1 MNAQVQTALVAQAAT
16 GSLDLDKFNTVL
28 VKFFFTND
36 KHVPRGIPNVARK
49 NDFAV
54 DYKHMRAAKE
64 AGADDLGAVG
74 RHREGR
80 VDTGEPIIKDLH
92 GVQASLL
99 KDRLI
104 KAGFAI
110 KNLHWYKQERAS
122 RIPKFVVVC
131 EFVRGIQTEEL
142 PQDVIAAL
150 DFLSYCARW
159 TCHVWDNSQL
169 GKPATINFV
178 GRQPDGKVQYYLSL
192 IENTITAIPA

>member
-1 MNAQVQTALVAQAAT
+1 MNTQTKTAPVAQTAI
-16 GSLDLDKFNTVL
+16 GSLDLYKFDTVL
-28 VKFFFTND
+28 VKFFFTNEA
-36 KHVPRGIPNVARK
+36 HVPRGIPNVARK

-54 DYKHMRAAKE
+54 DYKHMKAAKE

-80 VDTGEPIIKDLH
+80 VDTGEPVINDLH

-99 KDRLI
+99 KDRLVN
-104 KAGFAI
+104 AGFAI
-110 KNLHWYKQERAS
+110 KNLHWYKQERAG
-122 RIPKFVVVC
+122 RTPKFVVVC
-131 EFVRGIQTEEL
+131 EFVRGVQTGEL
-142 PQDVIAAL
+142 PPDVIAAL
-150 DFLSYCARW
+150 DFLSHCARW

-192 IENTITAIPA
+192 IEKTIMAIPA